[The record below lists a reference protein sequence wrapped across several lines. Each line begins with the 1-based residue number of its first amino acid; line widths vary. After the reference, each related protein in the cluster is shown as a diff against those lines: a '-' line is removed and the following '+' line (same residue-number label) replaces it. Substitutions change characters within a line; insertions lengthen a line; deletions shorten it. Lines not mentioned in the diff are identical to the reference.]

1 MQLQALTQ
9 QLITSIQKK
18 PFDIA
23 AAAVAAAVV
32 VGGGWQP
39 YQTWQRARINSFLF
53 QVRFVG
59 ESYKKKMPQ
68 LFAVT

>member
-18 PFDIA
+18 PFDID

-32 VGGGWQP
+32 VGGWQP

>member
-23 AAAVAAAVV
+23 AAAAAVV

-39 YQTWQRARINSFLF
+39 YQIWQRARINSFLF

>member
-23 AAAVAAAVV
+23 AAAAVV

>member
-23 AAAVAAAVV
+23 AAAAVV
-32 VGGGWQP
+32 GGGGWQP